1 MSVGVYETATVTVIV
16 GVSGGSLQDG
26 SKSPESLAECDSLGA
41 LEGFREGCVAGDKMP
56 PSFEPFEGGPEVE
69 GGPGLL
75 FPEAPGLPDRPSGPA
90 RSGGLGRQA
99 PPRLECPSAVFLEE
113 LETGLV
119 ECHAWDASGEEYLEY
134 SWEPVGNTTRDYLD
148 NPRLIPEDSPH
159 PSVVAPEAPV
169 YETLESFHSGE
180 RTFRYRY
187 RLTATS
193 RATGLSSSSEVEVFV
208 SSSRPGVYC
217 PLEVVV
223 EEGGDDCAGLRGGG
237 SVVGPYGLR
246 RGRRVDIVGV
256 GGSMGNK
263 HGASC
268 SDGPVVSVVYGSC
281 RQRGRGVPLH
291 SEHDVFC
298 VGDAPYGKAKS
309 DGDGQGG
316 RRRSGH

>member
-1 MSVGVYETATVTVIV
+1 
-16 GVSGGSLQDG
+16 
-26 SKSPESLAECDSLGA
+26 
-41 LEGFREGCVAGDKMP
+41 MP

-169 YETLESFHSGE
+169 YET
-180 RTFRYRY
+180 
-187 RLTATS
+187 
-193 RATGLSSSSEVEVFV
+193 
-208 SSSRPGVYC
+208 PGVVSFGREDVSLPV
-217 PLEVVV
+217 PLDGDLPRDGSFVVIGGGGV
-223 EEGGDDCAGLRGGG
+223 RIEQSSGRVLSFGGSGGRGGDDCAGLRGGG

-281 RQRGRGVPLH
+281 RQRG
-291 SEHDVFC
+291 
-298 VGDAPYGKAKS
+298 A
-309 DGDGQGG
+309 
-316 RRRSGH
+316 RSTIT